1 MMEIENWMKQYC
13 GAVRAAFGDRVRY
26 IGLQGSRGRGE
37 AGPDSD
43 IDVVCILDSCSL
55 QDLETYRAA
64 VKDLPDRD
72 KLCGFV
78 SGTAELAAWD
88 RGELFQFRR
97 DTTDWCG
104 PAAAGGARG
113 RPPGPPSGGLRTVSP
128 VLPQLSPRQK
138 PGGGGG
144 GLQGRRVPAAGQA
157 VCRAGALLPPEIR
170 PGTAPDRAGPG
181 DSANCPGPESRGV
194 PGGPD
199 SPHGPAVCLVPGR
212 DWPAESNLNSR
223 GPAVFGGPWC
233 FVCDRGWEIRSIAR
247 GSAMPAAGQM
257 HPPTAPPGC
266 PESGPPPRPGRR

>member
-104 PAAAGGARG
+104 RLAD
-113 RPPGPPSGGLRTVSP
+113 
-128 VLPQLSPRQK
+128 
-138 PGGGGG
+138 
-144 GLQGRRVPAAGQA
+144 
-157 VCRAGALLPPEIR
+157 LLPPEE
-170 PGTAPDRAGPG
+170 
-181 DSANCPGPESRGV
+181 PEEVLLEELEDALEVVVEPVV
-194 PGGPD
+194 P
-199 SPHGPAVCLVPGR
+199 VVVVPVV
-212 DWPAESNLNSR
+212 P
-223 GPAVFGGPWC
+223 V
-233 FVCDRGWEIRSIAR
+233 VVVVVVVVVV
-247 GSAMPAAGQM
+247 
-257 HPPTAPPGC
+257 T
-266 PESGPPPRPGRR
+266 

>member
-104 PAAAGGARG
+104 RLAD
-113 RPPGPPSGGLRTVSP
+113 
-128 VLPQLSPRQK
+128 
-138 PGGGGG
+138 
-144 GLQGRRVPAAGQA
+144 
-157 VCRAGALLPPEIR
+157 LLPPEE
-170 PGTAPDRAGPG
+170 PGTPAGP
-181 DSANCPGPESRGV
+181 
-194 PGGPD
+194 
-199 SPHGPAVCLVPGR
+199 
-212 DWPAESNLNSR
+212 
-223 GPAVFGGPWC
+223 
-233 FVCDRGWEIRSIAR
+233 SIR
-247 GSAMPAAGQM
+247 GSADCITCAAITFSTAEAGRRWRRPARPPCSCCRPSCMQSRGSTAAGDQ
-257 HPPTAPPGC
+257 TWN
-266 PESGPPPRPGRR
+266 ST

>member
-88 RGELFQFRR
+88 RDGSWYGRSEALGEGVYCVTPEGTAFRVSEDMGR
-97 DTTDWCG
+97 FSSRLLAGEEVREMWE
-104 PAAAGGARG
+104 PA
-113 RPPGPPSGGLRTVSP
+113 PGLRVYPS
-128 VLPQLSPRQK
+128 K
-138 PGGGGG
+138 AE
-144 GLQGRRVPAAGQA
+144 AAGQIRLIPLSELA
-157 VCRAGALLPPEIR
+157 PEALE
-170 PGTAPDRAGPG
+170 
-181 DSANCPGPESRGV
+181 RG
-194 PGGPD
+194 
-199 SPHGPAVCLVPGR
+199 
-212 DWPAESNLNSR
+212 E
-223 GPAVFGGPWC
+223 
-233 FVCDRGWEIRSIAR
+233 
-247 GSAMPAAGQM
+247 
-257 HPPTAPPGC
+257 
-266 PESGPPPRPGRR
+266 

>member
-104 PAAAGGARG
+104 RLAD
-113 RPPGPPSGGLRTVSP
+113 
-128 VLPQLSPRQK
+128 
-138 PGGGGG
+138 
-144 GLQGRRVPAAGQA
+144 
-157 VCRAGALLPPEIR
+157 LLPPEE
-170 PGTAPDRAGPG
+170 PG
-181 DSANCPGPESRGV
+181 DARR
-194 PGGPD
+194 
-199 SPHGPAVCLVPGR
+199 ALI
-212 DWPAESNLNSR
+212 R
-223 GPAVFGGPWC
+223 GPADCITCAAITFSTAEAGRRWRRPARPPC
-233 FVCDRGWEIRSIAR
+233 SCCRPSCMQSR
-247 GSAMPAAGQM
+247 GSTAAGDQ
-257 HPPTAPPGC
+257 TWN
-266 PESGPPPRPGRR
+266 ST

>member
-104 PAAAGGARG
+104 RLADLLPPEEPGDAR
-113 RPPGPPSGGLRTVSP
+113 RALHQGGLRTVSP

-212 DWPAESNLNSR
+212 DRPAESNLNSR
-223 GPAVFGGPWC
+223 ARRFRRALVFC
-233 FVCDRGWEIRSIAR
+233 V
-247 GSAMPAAGQM
+247 
-257 HPPTAPPGC
+257 
-266 PESGPPPRPGRR
+266 